1 MESSALRHAP
11 VPLSRALARTLAIG
25 ASVAALALAGC
36 GRRGPLELPAS
47 APPTQA
53 QAAADQ
59 TNQTIAL
66 QNKDTPGLLQSPNQ
80 VYEQSAAAKQQV
92 FVAGPAPRA
101 INAPP
106 VDKPTK
112 FLLDPLL

>member
-1 MESSALRHAP
+1 MVASLRISSPRSA
-11 VPLSRALARTLAIG
+11 
-25 ASVAALALAGC
+25 C
-36 GRRGPLELPAS
+36 GRRGPLELPAG

-53 QAAADQ
+53 LAAADQ
-59 TNQTIAL
+59 TKQTIAL
-66 QNKDTPGLLQSPNQ
+66 QNQDTPGLLQSPNQ
-80 VYEQSAAAKQQV
+80 FYDQPAAVKQQV

-106 VDKPTK
+106 VAKPSK

>member
-1 MESSALRHAP
+1 MRHASH
-11 VPLSRALARTLAIG
+11 PLSRTLARAVAFGALALT
-25 ASVAALALAGC
+25 LAGC

-59 TNQTIAL
+59 TAQTVAL
-66 QNKDTPGLLQSPNQ
+66 QNKDTPGVLQSPNQ
-80 VYEQSAAAKQQV
+80 YYEQSAAAKQQV

-101 INAPP
+101 INAAP
-106 VDKPTK
+106 VTRPTK
-112 FLLDPLL
+112 FPLDPLL

>member
-1 MESSALRHAP
+1 MRHVSLP
-11 VPLSRALARTLAIG
+11 LARISAVGILA
-25 ASVAALALAGC
+25 AALTLAGC

-53 QAAADQ
+53 QAATDQ
-59 TNQTIAL
+59 AKQTVAL
-66 QNKDTPGLLQSPNQ
+66 QNQDTPGLLQSPNQ
-80 VYEQSAAAKQQV
+80 YYEQSAAAKQQV

-106 VDKPTK
+106 VARPTK
-112 FLLDPLL
+112 FPLDPLL

>member
-1 MESSALRHAP
+1 M
-11 VPLSRALARTLAIG
+11 LAVAVLATT
-25 ASVAALALAGC
+25 LALAGC
-36 GRRGPLELPAS
+36 GRRGPLELPAG

-59 TNQTIAL
+59 TKQTIAL
-66 QNKDTPGLLQSPNQ
+66 QNQDTPGLLQSPNQ
-80 VYEQSAAAKQQV
+80 FYDQPAAVKQQV

-106 VDKPTK
+106 VAKPSK